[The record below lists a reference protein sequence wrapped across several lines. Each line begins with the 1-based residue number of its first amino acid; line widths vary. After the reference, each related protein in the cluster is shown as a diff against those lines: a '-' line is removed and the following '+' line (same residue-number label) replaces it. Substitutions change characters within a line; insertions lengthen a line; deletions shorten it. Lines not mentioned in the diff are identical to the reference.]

1 MVVHFSF
8 RRRDRVAPRTRV
20 AAAVALT
27 CAAVV
32 LPPATAGAGDALVPV
47 ATAEVAFPSTPLWI
61 YGHSYTV
68 SPGVTNTPG
77 KEWMPA
83 LAGELEAPAWQSF
96 GVRSSRMIDTYG
108 DLARQAPRGPVRDSA
123 WSASRRGA
131 VVLQSEF
138 NDMVNPAPRNAPRSL
153 SLTTT
158 AAGNYGQTLQ
168 ASLALLAS
176 SARADWSTA
185 RSSGRWTAASGP
197 AYAGGSLVW
206 TTTPGAYRETTVD
219 VGSSGT
225 VWIVSWDVSRAN
237 SNPYNGR
244 TSISVDGRTRAVVAE
259 RTGAWESI
267 WSSRAG
273 GYQHTGGPR
282 ATSISG
288 LTPGRHVVRVAKA
301 DRGPGAVCLDQ
312 LLVQSEA
319 PVPVLVVKDPPPQK
333 AGHWVTAPANRA
345 IVVANQQKLNA
356 QIDAVT
362 RQFANVATVSL
373 AGAGPE
379 DFGWDGLHMS
389 DLGMRYE
396 ADLLAGAFRR
406 HVATYRVA
414 SMYQ

>member
-1 MVVHFSF
+1 
-8 RRRDRVAPRTRV
+8 
-20 AAAVALT
+20 
-27 CAAVV
+27 
-32 LPPATAGAGDALVPV
+32 
-47 ATAEVAFPSTPLWI
+47 
-61 YGHSYTV
+61 
-68 SPGVTNTPG
+68 
-77 KEWMPA
+77 
-83 LAGELEAPAWQSF
+83 
-96 GVRSSRMIDTYG
+96 
-108 DLARQAPRGPVRDSA
+108 
-123 WSASRRGA
+123 
-131 VVLQSEF
+131 
-138 NDMVNPAPRNAPRSL
+138 MVNPAPRNVARSL

-158 AAGNYGQTLQ
+158 AVANYGQTLQ
-168 ASLALLAS
+168 ASLALLSS

-185 RSSGRWTAASGP
+185 RSSGRWTASSGA

-225 VWIVSWDVSRAN
+225 VWVVTWDVSGAN
-237 SNPYNGR
+237 RNPYNGR
-244 TSISVDGRTRAVVAE
+244 TTISVDGRTRGVVAE
-259 RTGAWESI
+259 RKAAWESI
-267 WSSRAG
+267 WTSRAG
-273 GYQHTGGPR
+273 GYAHTTGPR
-282 ATSISG
+282 ATKISG
-288 LTPGRHVVRVAKA
+288 LTPGRHVVRVAKG
-301 DRGPGAVCLDQ
+301 DRGPGAVALDQ
-312 LLVQSEA
+312 LLVQSAA
-319 PVPVLVVKDPPPQK
+319 PVPVLVVKDPSPQK